1 MLALELNT
9 VCNVRKLAKKP
20 ALPQGQSEQKER
32 LASKDVLNIRMNE
45 RPVSSNIVV
54 IKPDILIYASRRRN
68 STK

>member
-9 VCNVRKLAKKP
+9 FCNLRKLAKKP
-20 ALPQGQSEQKER
+20 ALHQGQSEQEER
-32 LASKDVLNIRMNE
+32 LASKDVLINRMNE